1 MKNDSLKFP
10 FSSLLLQ
17 VENTIGT
24 IVAYKFSE
32 LNISFSRS
40 RFDSCKEETRIGL
53 GHFLWFIHPISQA
66 PIFLSFCTNYSL
78 SLLSLFLPVYPAGVI
93 VEMDGIYEH
102 DANRPREHFRLFLTF
117 PYFLEPKRVFL
128 RGPCRRWVP
137 LKPLNRLPILW
148 VCSCQ
153 ILTWL

>member
-66 PIFLSFCTNYSL
+66 PILFYLSVQTIPFLFYLSFCLYT
-78 SLLSLFLPVYPAGVI
+78 
-93 VEMDGIYEH
+93 
-102 DANRPREHFRLFLTF
+102 PRGSSSRWTAFMNMTPTVPENISVSSWHFRIFSNQKGYFYGGLVEGESPSNLLT
-117 PYFLEPKRVFL
+117 
-128 RGPCRRWVP
+128 G
-137 LKPLNRLPILW
+137 
-148 VCSCQ
+148 CQ
-153 ILTWL
+153 YCECVHARF